1 MERMNDRL
9 ATLQLFVTVARAGSF
24 SAAAREVGLSQPSV
38 SRAVAALEAAV
49 GTALFART
57 TRSLGLTDAGRIYL
71 ERVERILADLDEAGH
86 LARGTGELR
95 GTLKV
100 ALPATFGTREIV
112 PLLPAFLA
120 GHDGLTVD
128 LALSDTRADLAA
140 EGVDVALRLGPLGDS
155 TLIARRIAA
164 AERIVVAAPAHLRR
178 AGVPA
183 TPAAL
188 ADHPLIAGPG
198 AGQAPVWTF
207 VRGAE
212 SVAVRWSG
220 RIRVDANDAATAAAV
235 AGLGVAVMSAWGCRR
250 EIEDGRL
257 VRVLSDWTL
266 GEVPL
271 SALFPAG
278 RATAAA
284 RAFVDFLVARFAGT
298 TRRDA
303 VTR

>member
-140 EGVDVALRLGPLGDS
+140 EGVDVALRLGPLG
-155 TLIARRIAA
+155 IPR
-164 AERIVVAAPAHLRR
+164 
-178 AGVPA
+178 
-183 TPAAL
+183 
-188 ADHPLIAGPG
+188 
-198 AGQAPVWTF
+198 
-207 VRGAE
+207 
-212 SVAVRWSG
+212 
-220 RIRVDANDAATAAAV
+220 
-235 AGLGVAVMSAWGCRR
+235 
-250 EIEDGRL
+250 
-257 VRVLSDWTL
+257 
-266 GEVPL
+266 
-271 SALFPAG
+271 
-278 RATAAA
+278 
-284 RAFVDFLVARFAGT
+284 
-298 TRRDA
+298 
-303 VTR
+303 